1 LSLIYIEILGLFI
14 LLLLSAFFS
23 GSEIA
28 LFSVNK
34 VRIRKLAEE
43 GLAKAEILNRILE
56 RPNRL
61 LATIL
66 VGNNLANVGIAS
78 IITSIA
84 IIFFGNRGVGI
95 AIGVATLMILIFAE
109 ITPKAL
115 AAKNAERASLFVARP
130 ISILIKL
137 FYPVVRGIVLI
148 TSPIIKIFG
157 GETKRPFITEEEIQ
171 MLVEVG
177 EQEGIIEKDEK
188 EMIKGVFK
196 FGDTQAKEVMV
207 PRIDIS
213 SIDGNST
220 VDEAKKLVVE
230 TGYSRTPVYDE
241 SIDNV
246 EGFLFSK
253 DLLKE
258 TDKGTKVKEIM
269 RQAYY
274 VPETKKLDEIL
285 DEMQEGKTQMAI
297 VVDEYGGTAGL
308 VTLEDLV
315 EEIVGEI
322 LDEKEEH
329 PINII
334 DDTTALVNANTSI
347 DDVNEALDTVLPE
360 DDFET
365 VGGLVFNMLGDIP
378 LVGEKVEI
386 DSVTLIVDRMRGR
399 RVSRV
404 KIIKSL

>member
-1 LSLIYIEILGLFI
+1 MNLIWIEILGLFI

-43 GLAKAEILNRILE
+43 GLSKAVILNRLLE

-66 VGNNLANVGIAS
+66 VGNNIVNVGIAAV
-78 IITSIA
+78 ITSLA
-84 IIFFGNRGVGI
+84 ISFFGNRGVGI
-95 AIGVATLMILIFAE
+95 AIGVATLMILVFSE
-109 ITPKAL
+109 ITPKAF
-115 AAKNAERASLFVARP
+115 AAKNAEKVSLLVAWP
-130 ISILIKL
+130 IYTLVKF
-137 FYPVVRGIVLI
+137 FYPVVRGLVLI
-148 TSPIIKIFG
+148 TTPVIRIFG
-157 GETKRPFITEEEIQ
+157 GETKRPFITEEEIK

-177 EQEGIIEKDEK
+177 EKEGIIEKDEK
-188 EMIKGVFK
+188 EMIKSVFK
-196 FGDTQAKEVMV
+196 FGDTTAKEVMV

-213 SIDGNST
+213 AIDGNA
-220 VDEAKKLVVE
+220 DLEEAKKLVLE
-230 TGYSRTPVYDE
+230 TGYSRTPVYEE

-246 EGFLFSK
+246 AGFLFSK
-253 DLLKE
+253 DLLKAS
-258 TDKGTKVKEIM
+258 KPGTKVKDIM

-285 DEMQEGKTQMAI
+285 DEMQAGKTQMAV

-322 LDEKEEH
+322 LDEKEEL
-329 PINII
+329 PIKII
-334 DDTTALVNANTSI
+334 DDTTALVNAKTSI
-347 DDVNEALDTVLPE
+347 GDVNEALGTILPE
-360 DDFET
+360 DDFGT
-365 VGGLVFNMLGDIP
+365 LGGLIFNTLGDIP
-378 LVGEKVEI
+378 VTGEKVEV
-386 DSVTLIVDRMRGR
+386 DNVTLIVDRMRGR
-399 RVSRV
+399 RISW
-404 KIIKSL
+404 IKVIKN

>member
-1 LSLIYIEILGLFI
+1 MNLIWIEILGLFI

-23 GSEIA
+23 GAEIA
-28 LFSVNK
+28 LFSANK

-43 GLAKAEILNRILE
+43 GLAKAEILNRLLE

-78 IITSIA
+78 IITSLA
-84 IIFFGNRGVGI
+84 IIFFGNKGVGI

-130 ISILIKL
+130 ISLLIKL

-148 TSPIIKIFG
+148 TSPIIRMFG
-157 GETKRPFITEEEIQ
+157 GETKRPFITEEEIK

-177 EQEGIIEKDEK
+177 EQEGTIEKEEK

-196 FGDTQAKEVMV
+196 FGDTTAKEVMV

-213 SIDGNST
+213 SIDGNAALE
-220 VDEAKKLVVE
+220 EAKNLVLE
-230 TGYSRTPVYDE
+230 TGYSRTPVYDDN
-241 SIDNV
+241 IDNV
-246 EGFLFSK
+246 VGFLFTK
-253 DLLKE
+253 DLLK
-258 TDKGTKVKEIM
+258 TSKKGTKVKDIM

-329 PINII
+329 PIKVI
-334 DDTTALVNANTSI
+334 DDNTALVNAKTSI
-347 DDVNEALDTVLPE
+347 DDVNEALDIVLPE
-360 DDFET
+360 DGFGT
-365 VGGLVFNMLGDIP
+365 IGGLVFNTLGDIP
-378 LVGEKVEI
+378 VVGEKVEI
-386 DSVTLIVDRMRGR
+386 DKITLLVDKMRGR
-399 RVSRV
+399 RVSWVR
-404 KIIKSL
+404 IIKN

>member
-1 LSLIYIEILGLFI
+1 M
-14 LLLLSAFFS
+14 
-23 GSEIA
+23 
-28 LFSVNK
+28 NK

-43 GLAKAEILNRILE
+43 GQGKAQTLNRLLD

-66 VGNNLANVGIAS
+66 VGNNLVNVGIAS
-78 IITSIA
+78 IITSLA
-84 IIFFGNRGVGI
+84 IIFFGNKGVGI
-95 AIGVATLMILIFAE
+95 AIAVATLVILIFAE

-115 AAKNAERASLFVARP
+115 AAKNSERASLFVARP

-137 FYPVVRGIVLI
+137 FYPVVRGIVLL
-148 TSPIIKIFG
+148 TSPIIKAFG
-157 GETKRPFITEEEIQ
+157 GEAERPFITEEEIQ

-177 EQEGIIEKDEK
+177 EQEGTIEKDEK
-188 EMIKGVFK
+188 EMIKSVFK
-196 FGDTQAKEVMV
+196 FGDTTAKEVMV

-213 SIDGNST
+213 SIEGSAT
-220 VDEAKKLVVE
+220 IDEAKKLVIE
-230 TGYSRTPVYDE
+230 TRHSRTPVYDE
-241 SIDNV
+241 NIDNIV
-246 EGFLFSK
+246 GFLFSK
-253 DLLKE
+253 DLLK
-258 TDKGTKVKEIM
+258 KVRKNTVVKDIM

-334 DDTTALVNANTSI
+334 DDKTALVNANTSI
-347 DDVNEALDTVLPE
+347 DDANEALDIVLPE
-360 DDFET
+360 DEFET

-378 LVGEKVEI
+378 VVGEKVEI
-386 DSVTLIVDRMRGR
+386 DRVTLIVEKMRGR

>member
-1 LSLIYIEILGLFI
+1 LNLIYIEILGLFI

-28 LFSVNK
+28 LFSAS
-34 VRIRKLAEE
+34 RIRIKKLAEE
-43 GLAKAEILNRILE
+43 GSSKAVIVERLLE
-56 RPNRL
+56 KPNRL
-61 LATIL
+61 LTTIL
-66 VGNNLANVGIAS
+66 IGNNIVNVAAAAIV
-78 IITSIA
+78 TSIS
-84 IIFFGNRGVGI
+84 ISIFGNKGVGI
-95 AIGVATLMILIFAE
+95 AIGIATLVILIFSE
-109 ITPKAL
+109 ITPKAF
-115 AAKNAERASLFVARP
+115 ATKNAERVSLFVAWP
-130 ISILIKL
+130 ISTMIKL
-137 FYPVVRGIVLI
+137 FYPAVRGILLI
-148 TSPIIKIFG
+148 TKPIIRLFG
-157 GETKRPFITEEEIQ
+157 GDTERSFITEEEIKL
-171 MLVEVG
+171 LVEVG
-177 EQEGIIEKDEK
+177 EREGVIEKDEK

-213 SIDGNST
+213 SIDGNAT
-220 VDEAKKLVVE
+220 VEEAKKLVVE

-241 SIDNV
+241 SIDNIV
-246 EGFLFSK
+246 GFLFSK

-258 TDKGTKVKEIM
+258 SKKGTKVKEIM

-334 DDTTALVNANTSI
+334 DETTALVNAKTSI

-360 DDFET
+360 EDFET

-378 LVGEKVEI
+378 VVGEKVEI
-386 DSVTLIVDRMRGR
+386 DSVTLVVDRMRGR

-404 KIIKSL
+404 KVIKN

>member
-1 LSLIYIEILGLFI
+1 LNLIYVEILGLVI

-34 VRIRKLAEE
+34 VRIRKLREE
-43 GLAKAEILNRILE
+43 GLPKAIILNRMLE

-66 VGNNLANVGIAS
+66 VGNNLVNVGIAS
-78 IITSIA
+78 IITSLSISS
-84 IIFFGNRGVGI
+84 FGNKGVGI
-95 AIGVATLMILIFAE
+95 AIGVATLVILIFAE

-115 AAKNAERASLFVARP
+115 AAKNAERISLFVARP

-137 FYPVVRGIVLI
+137 LYPVVRGIVFI
-148 TSPIIKIFG
+148 TSPFIKTFG

-177 EQEGIIEKDEK
+177 EKEGIIEKDEH

-196 FGDTQAKEVMV
+196 FGDTEAHEIMV
-207 PRIDIS
+207 PRIDMA
-213 SIDGNST
+213 SIEENAT
-220 VDEAKKLVVE
+220 IKAAKKLVLE
-230 TGYSRTPVYDE
+230 SEYSRIPVFED
-241 SIDNV
+241 SIDNIT
-246 EGFLFSK
+246 GFLFAK

-258 TDKGTKVKEIM
+258 NPEKTKVKEIM

-285 DEMQEGKTQMAI
+285 DDMQEGKTQMAI

-308 VTLEDLV
+308 LTLEDLV

-334 DDTTALVNANTSI
+334 DENTALVNAKTSI
-347 DDVNEALDTVLPE
+347 DDVNEALKTSLPE
-360 DDFET
+360 EDYET
-365 VGGLVFNMLGDIP
+365 IGGLVFNTLGEIP
-378 LVGEKVEI
+378 VVGEKIKI
-386 DSVTLIVDRMRGR
+386 DSVTLVVDKMRVR

>member
-1 LSLIYIEILGLFI
+1 LNLIYFEIIGLCI
-14 LLLLSAFFS
+14 LLILSAFFS

-43 GLAKAEILNRILE
+43 GLSKAQIINRLLE

-66 VGNNLANVGIAS
+66 VGNNIVNVGIAS
-78 IITSIA
+78 IITSIS
-84 IIFFGNRGVGI
+84 IIFFGAKGVGI
-95 AIGVATLMILIFAE
+95 AIGAATLLILIFAE

-130 ISILIKL
+130 ISLLTKL
-137 FYPVVRGIVLI
+137 LYPVVRAIVLV
-148 TSPIIKIFG
+148 TSPIIKSFG
-157 GETKRPFITEEEIQ
+157 ADAERPFITEEEIQ

-177 EQEGIIEKDEK
+177 EQEGTIEPDEKD
-188 EMIKGVFK
+188 MIKSVFK
-196 FGDTQAKEVMV
+196 FGDTTAKEVMV

-213 SIDGNST
+213 SIEGTATIN
-220 VDEAKKLVVE
+220 EAKKVVIE

-241 SIDNV
+241 SIDNI

-253 DLLKE
+253 DLLK
-258 TDKGTKVKEIM
+258 KVRKNTLVKDIM

-274 VPETKKLDEIL
+274 IPETKKLDEIL

-329 PINII
+329 PINIV
-334 DDTTALVNANTSI
+334 DDKTAIVNANTSI
-347 DDVNEALDTVLPE
+347 DDVNEAFDTVLPE
-360 DDFET
+360 EDFET
-365 VGGLVFNMLGDIP
+365 IGGLVFNMLGDIP
-378 LVGEKVEI
+378 IVGEKVEI
-386 DSVTLIVDRMRGR
+386 DSITLIVDRMRGR

-404 KIIKSL
+404 KIIKNA

>member
-1 LSLIYIEILGLFI
+1 MNLIYFEILGLFI

-43 GLAKAEILNRILE
+43 GLGKAQTLNRLLD

-66 VGNNLANVGIAS
+66 VGNNLVNVGIAS
-78 IITSIA
+78 IITSLS
-84 IIFFGNRGVGI
+84 IIFFGNKGVGI
-95 AIGVATLMILIFAE
+95 AIGVATLVILIFAE
-109 ITPKAL
+109 IIPKAL
-115 AAKNAERASLFVARP
+115 AAKNSERASLFVATP

-137 FYPVVRGIVLI
+137 FYPVVRGIVLL
-148 TSPIIKIFG
+148 TSPIIKALG
-157 GETKRPFITEEEIQ
+157 GEAERPFITEEEIQ

-177 EQEGIIEKDEK
+177 EQEGTIEKDEK
-188 EMIKGVFK
+188 EMIKSVFK
-196 FGDTQAKEVMV
+196 FGDTTAKEVMV

-213 SIDGNST
+213 SIDETTT
-220 VDEAKKLVVE
+220 VEEAKKAVLE

-241 SIDNV
+241 NIDNIV
-246 EGFLFSK
+246 GFLFSK
-253 DLLKE
+253 DLLKSVKKD
-258 TDKGTKVKEIM
+258 TLVKEIM

-285 DEMQEGKTQMAI
+285 DEMQEGKTQMVI

-334 DDTTALVNANTSI
+334 DDKTAIVNANTSI
-347 DDVNEALDTVLPE
+347 DDVNEAFDTTLPE

-378 LVGEKVEI
+378 VIGEEVEI
-386 DSVTLIVDRMRGR
+386 NSITLVVDRMRGR

-404 KIIKSL
+404 KIIKNS

>member
-1 LSLIYIEILGLFI
+1 LNLIWIEILGLVI

-28 LFSVNK
+28 LFSANK
-34 VRIRKLAEE
+34 LRIRKLVEE
-43 GLAKAEILNRILE
+43 GSKKADIVNSLLLK
-56 RPNRL
+56 PNRL

-66 VGNNLANVGIAS
+66 VGNNLVNVGIAS
-78 IITSIA
+78 IITSLSIV
-84 IIFFGNRGVGI
+84 FFGTKGVGI
-95 AIGVATLMILIFAE
+95 AIGIATLLILIFAE

-115 AAKNAERASLFVARP
+115 AAKNAEKASLFVARP
-130 ISILIKL
+130 IALLIKL
-137 FYPVVRGIVLI
+137 FYPGVRAIVLL
-148 TSPIIKIFG
+148 TSPIIKAFG

-177 EQEGIIEKDEK
+177 EQEGTIEPDEK

-196 FGDTQAKEVMV
+196 FGDTTAKEVMV
-207 PRIDIS
+207 PRIDVS
-213 SIDGNST
+213 SIDENAT
-220 VDEAKKLVVE
+220 IEEAKKLVLE
-230 TGYSRTPVYDE
+230 TGFSRTPVFDD
-241 SIDNV
+241 SIDNIV
-246 EGFLFSK
+246 GFLFSK
-253 DLLKE
+253 DLLKDGKE
-258 TDKGTKVKEIM
+258 TKKVKDIM

-308 VTLEDLV
+308 VTLEDLL

-329 PINII
+329 PINKI
-334 DDTTALVNANTSI
+334 DDKTALVNANTAI
-347 DDVNEALDTVLPE
+347 DDVNEALEITLPE
-360 DDFET
+360 DEFET
-365 VGGLVFNMLGDIP
+365 IGGLVFNTLGEIP

-386 DSVTLIVDRMRGR
+386 DHVTLVVDRMVRR

-404 KIIKSL
+404 KVIKNS